1 MILNIF
7 KYYNN
12 LFLEKQ
18 NKYKDYEEFQDKAFE
33 NNLEI
38 LWRGL
43 DFYTDFATRLLNKEI
58 IKLKNIKRYLTYKT
72 HNNNI
77 YHIKYWIK
85 NSIKEYI
92 IDWIKNSIKEYI
104 IDLNIKNYE
113 EDIFKNNLNYQLF
126 F

>member
-58 IKLKNIKRYLTYKT
+58 IKLKNIKRYLTYET

-77 YHIKYWIK
+77 YHIKH
-85 NSIKEYI
+85 
-92 IDWIKNSIKEYI
+92 WIKNSIKEYI